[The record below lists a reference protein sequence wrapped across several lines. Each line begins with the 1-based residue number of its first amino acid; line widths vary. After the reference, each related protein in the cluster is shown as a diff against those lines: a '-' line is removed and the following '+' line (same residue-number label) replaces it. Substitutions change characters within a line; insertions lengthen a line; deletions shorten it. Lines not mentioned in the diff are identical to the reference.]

1 MFRILIGLFALT
13 LCASVPLAA
22 YAQEPPPPEGA
33 PQAGNPYAQP
43 YAPSATTNDA
53 PNPAML
59 ARAKNVFAQLQA
71 GKIDRSQL
79 AAGPNA
85 NFTET
90 TVANAQKMIGSLG
103 KPVSFVQQ
111 QATKQGDVSAAIYA
125 VTFKNGKKVDFLFVL
140 DAQGKIA
147 GLSLGTPH

>member
-1 MFRILIGLFALT
+1 MFRTFIGLFALT
-13 LCASVPLAA
+13 LWASVPLCAS
-22 YAQEPPPPEGA
+22 AQEPPPPEGA
-33 PQAGNPYAQP
+33 PQATNPYAQP
-43 YAPSATTNDA
+43 YAPSATTTNA

-59 ARAKNVFAQLQA
+59 ARAKQVFAQLQV

-90 TVANAQKMIGSLG
+90 TVANAQKMVGSLG

-111 QATKQGDVSAAIYA
+111 QATTQGDVSAAIYV
-125 VTFKNGKKVDFLFVL
+125 VTFKNGKKVDFLFAL